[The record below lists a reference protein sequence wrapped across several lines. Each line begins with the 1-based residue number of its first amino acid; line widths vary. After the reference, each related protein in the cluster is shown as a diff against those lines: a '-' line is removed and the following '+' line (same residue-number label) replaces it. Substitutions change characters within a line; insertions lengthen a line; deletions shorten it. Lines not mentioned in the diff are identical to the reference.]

1 MEPRINIITLGV
13 SDLSESS
20 AFYENK
26 FGWQRSDMS
35 NENIIFY
42 ELRGMLLAL
51 YSHNE
56 LAKDASVDPESYG
69 FKGFTLA
76 YNAISEEEVDQL
88 IYNLKS
94 KGVSIIK
101 KPQKAF
107 WGGYSGYISDPDG
120 NLWEIAYNPYLN
132 ID

>member
-13 SDLSESS
+13 SDLSVSS

-51 YSHNE
+51 YNRNE
-56 LAKDASVDPESYG
+56 LAKDASVAPESYG

-76 YNAISEEEVDQL
+76 YNVTSEEEVDQL

>member
-13 SDLSESS
+13 SDLSVSS

-42 ELRGMLLAL
+42 KLRGMLLAL
-51 YSHNE
+51 YNRNE
-56 LAKDASVDPESYG
+56 LAKDASIDPESNG

-76 YNAISEEEVDQL
+76 YNAINEEEVDQL
-88 IYNLKS
+88 IHSLKS
-94 KGVSIIK
+94 KGVPILK
-101 KPQKAF
+101 MPQKAF